1 MNKLVKFGLV
11 FGLTG
16 TVTMLNAPVH
26 LTKAA
31 ESKSAVEVV
40 NSSSLGLEN
49 QSTSSNSKEAESQST
64 SSDANQST
72 NQSTSSSSSSQ
83 SISQEGTKS
92 ESTLTSQTVLRPN
105 SEIGQGFYGQ
115 VVMPKMRLAIR
126 TNTQAFLD
134 SIHQGTINGWN
145 KYGVLPSTAAA
156 QAILESG
163 WGRSGLTVLANN
175 LFGIKG
181 DYNGAFV
188 NMPTQEYINGQW
200 ITINANFRK
209 YPSLNE
215 SIEDHG
221 LFLNINSRYHNLL
234 WQTDYRTV
242 TSMLQSDG
250 YATSPTYAASLNNI
264 IETYHLYDWDN
275 EVININAAS
284 MDNIGVSGSNI
295 NVRGWHASSNANGK
309 PYSYLIVLDADTN
322 KELSRVKINRAQRTD
337 VNNIYSGVS
346 NSLNSG
352 FDTQIPITSNMLG
365 KKIKIIS
372 RYSATADGNGA
383 FSDYHF
389 GNVVTMP
396 NGSAGNLDVVNQTQL
411 DKINLKGWFAHTQSI
426 NKPYRYIILLDTA
439 NNKELGR
446 YQVQSMNRP
455 DVANAFPNITNS
467 LNSGYTVTIPLTSRL
482 LGKQVRAITRYSD
495 DPSGNGHFVDYWNN
509 GRVFNVRANNNQG
522 WLDTLKQTG
531 NSVRAEGWYAAD
543 ASIDKKYRY
552 LIVLDA
558 KNNHEISRYKVA
570 SVVRSDVASAFPAIY
585 GARNS
590 GFDYQIP
597 VTKALKGK
605 KVRVISRYT
614 DDEKGNGN
622 FVDYWFSTGSIKVN

>member
-1 MNKLVKFGLV
+1 MR
-11 FGLTG
+11 
-16 TVTMLNAPVH
+16 
-26 LTKAA
+26 
-31 ESKSAVEVV
+31 SA
-40 NSSSLGLEN
+40 
-49 QSTSSNSKEAESQST
+49 
-64 SSDANQST
+64 
-72 NQSTSSSSSSQ
+72 
-83 SISQEGTKS
+83 
-92 ESTLTSQTVLRPN
+92 
-105 SEIGQGFYGQ
+105 
-115 VVMPKMRLAIR
+115 MR

-163 WGRSGLTVLANN
+163 WGGSGLTVLANN

-242 TSMLQSDG
+242 TSMLKSDG

-295 NVRGWHASSNANGK
+295 NVRGWHASSNTNGK

-322 KELSRVKINRAQRTD
+322 KELSRVKINRTQRTD

-346 NSLNSG
+346 NSLNSD

-372 RYSATADGNGA
+372 RYSTTADGNGA

-396 NGSAGNLDVVNQTQL
+396 VGSAGSLDEVNQTQL
-411 DKINLKGWFAHTQSI
+411 DKINLRGWFADSRSAG
-426 NKPYRYIILLDTA
+426 KPYRYVILLDTA
-439 NNKELGR
+439 TNKELGR
-446 YQVQSMNRP
+446 YQVQSVNRP
-455 DVANAFPNITNS
+455 DVANVFPNIPNS

-482 LGKQVRAITRYSD
+482 LGKQVRAISRYTD

-509 GRVFNVRANNNQG
+509 GRVFNIRKNNNRG
-522 WLDTLKQTG
+522 SLDIFKQTG
-531 NSVRAEGWYAAD
+531 NSIRAKGWQAAD
-543 ASIDKKYRY
+543 SSIDKKYRY

-558 KNNHEISRYKVA
+558 KNNREITRYKVA
-570 SVVRSDVASAFPAIY
+570 SVVRPDVANVFSGIY
-585 GARNS
+585 GAINS

-597 VTKALKGK
+597 VTKELKGK
-605 KVRVISRYT
+605 QVRVISRYT